1 MGRSTPAKA
10 RCAHFG
16 IARQSV
22 PHSILPGFGL
32 GLGITLLWLSLI
44 VLLPLSALAV
54 EPKLLL
60 LGDRF
65 ESLFTRE
72 APAFRDRMAELCA
85 DTLSAGSH
93 VTPGGYAHPTDQT
106 AQFSLADTRSAA
118 EVIAALRTRHLDPI
132 FKQWA

>member
-1 MGRSTPAKA
+1 M
-10 RCAHFG
+10 
-16 IARQSV
+16 
-22 PHSILPGFGL
+22 PGFGL

-65 ESLFTRE
+65 ESLSTRE